1 MRRSVAAAAL
11 LLCLG
16 GGSLPPPGLAQA
28 PVEVEGAIEEI
39 DVLPEGKGREET
51 FYACTACHNTRLI
64 RRSGFTRQQW
74 DDLMDWMVNQQN
86 MQPLEPDA
94 RTIIVD
100 YLAEHFPP
108 RRTRPGFT
116 NPFLGN

>member
-1 MRRSVAAAAL
+1 MRLAVAAAAL
-11 LLCLG
+11 LLGLG
-16 GGSLPPPGLAQA
+16 GGSLPPPTLAQA
-28 PVEVEGAIEEI
+28 PMEIEGAIEEI
-39 DVLPEGKGREET
+39 DVLPEGEGREET

-64 RRSGFTRQQW
+64 RRGGFTRQQW

-86 MQPLEPDA
+86 MQPLEPDE
-94 RTIIVD
+94 RKIIVD

-108 RRTRPGFT
+108 RRTRPAFT